1 MEYTEKDEIR
11 DRKNLENRFFRQ
23 VKKLFPNAT
32 RKSIRLNKYQYLN
45 FCWCYGGINKK
56 NMPDK
61 YHKLI
66 EKINEIALKMAE
78 Y

>member
-45 FCWCYGGINKK
+45 F
-56 NMPDK
+56 
-61 YHKLI
+61 
-66 EKINEIALKMAE
+66 
-78 Y
+78 